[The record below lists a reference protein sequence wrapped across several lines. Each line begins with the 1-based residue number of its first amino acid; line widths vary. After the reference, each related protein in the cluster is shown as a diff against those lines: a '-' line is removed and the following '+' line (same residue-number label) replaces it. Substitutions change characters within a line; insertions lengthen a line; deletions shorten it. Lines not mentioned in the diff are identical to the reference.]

1 MRVLVTGSDGYI
13 GCVTVPMLRA
23 AGHDI
28 VALDSGLFEDCWFG
42 QKSESPIDLQIDI
55 RDVDL
60 SMLQGFDAVVHLAA
74 LSNDRLGNLDP
85 GLTYDVNHL
94 ASIRLARLAKQ
105 AGVTRFLF
113 SSSCSLYGAAPSDE
127 QLTETAPFNPVTP
140 YGTSKVLM
148 ERDLADLA
156 DETFSPTYL
165 RNATA
170 YGPSPKLR
178 LDLVVNDFVGSAYT
192 TGKIL
197 IKSDG
202 TPWRPLVHVEDIAR
216 AFLAALQ
223 AKRDVVHDQAFNVGA
238 TSETFQVHEIAEMVA
253 EAVAGS
259 RVVYAEGGGPDLRS
273 YRVDFSKLESHLP
286 QGKPVWTLRD
296 GIHDILRAYGTHG
309 LTKEEFQGSRYMRL
323 PHIRH
328 RLDDGSVDRSL
339 RPTTQARR

>member
-1 MRVLVTGSDGYI
+1 MKVLVTGSDGYI
-13 GCVTVPMLRA
+13 GSVLVPMLRT

-28 VALDSGLFEDCWFG
+28 VALDSCLFEDCWFG
-42 QKSESPIDLQIDI
+42 PKSESPVDLQIDI
-55 RDVDL
+55 RDVDI

-74 LSNDRLGNLDP
+74 LSNDPLGNLDP
-85 GLTYDVNHL
+85 GLTYEVNHL

-105 AGVTRFLF
+105 SGVSRFLF

-192 TGKIL
+192 TGEIL

-216 AFLAALQ
+216 SFLAVLQ
-223 AKRDVVHDQAFNVGA
+223 ASRDVVHDQAFNVGA
-238 TSETFQVHEIAEMVA
+238 TTENYQVREIADLVA
-253 EAVAGS
+253 EAVPGS

-273 YRVDFSKLESHLP
+273 YRVDFSKLESQLP
-286 QGKPVWTLRD
+286 KGKPVWTLRD
-296 GIHDILRAYGTHG
+296 GIHEILSAYCAYG
-309 LTKEEFQGSRYMRL
+309 LTKEAFQGSRYMRL
-323 PHIRH
+323 PHIRS
-328 RLDDGSVDRSL
+328 RLDDGSLDLSL
-339 RPTTQARR
+339 RPATRARG